1 VSGRPKTHPSGPA
14 APDTPQ
20 APVVLITG
28 ATGPVGRATARR
40 LAAAGCSLALVGRDQ
55 ARLDA
60 TATELA
66 TELANGLAAAL
77 IATPGANAPE
87 AVRAWT
93 KVAGDLREP
102 ESARAVVDVVMA
114 RYGRIDALVHLVG
127 GWVGGASVTDLDPAE
142 LRGMLD
148 QHLWTTL
155 HMVQAVVPGMVE
167 RGFGRVVAVSSPV
180 ASTHVPRQASYAIG
194 KSSEEVLLRSLARE
208 LAGSGVTANLVTI
221 RGLIGTDA
229 DGAPETHHRSGM
241 VSPDAIADVIAYLIS
256 LDAAT
261 VNGERIALGG
271 D

>member
-1 VSGRPKTHPSGPA
+1 VSGLPRTDPSGPA

-55 ARLDA
+55 ARLDTMA
-60 TATELA
+60 AE
-66 TELANGLAAAL
+66 LAAAL
-77 IATPGANAPE
+77 TATPGANATE

-93 KVAGDLREP
+93 KVAGDLRDP

-114 RYGRIDALVHLVG
+114 RYGHVDALVHLVG
-127 GWVGGASVTDLDPAE
+127 GWVGGTSVSDLDPAE
-142 LRGMLD
+142 VRGMLD

-180 ASTHVPRQASYAIG
+180 ASTHVARQASYAIG

-208 LAGSGVTANLVTI
+208 LTGSGVTANLVTI
-221 RGLIGTDA
+221 RGLID
-229 DGAPETHHRSGM
+229 DGAGPASESHHKAGM
-241 VSPDAIADVIAYLIS
+241 VQPDAIADVIAYLIS
-256 LDAAT
+256 GDAAT